1 MPLNSLVTST
11 SFNELPNS
19 RSTRSWLRGSPAWR
33 FRGLRRSTRIP
44 SLSRCSFSSSSITTL
59 RSSTSHSLRYGSTLD
74 RGRLSSSSKALLLS
88 YFIDCIVLNW
98 PLELG
103 NNIKRETIIAIS
115 GPMSRLQRPNL
126 PILGE
131 TVKIYS
137 WKRQYISSNS
147 H

>member
-1 MPLNSLVTST
+1 MPLNSPLTST
-11 SFNELPNS
+11 SSNDLNS

-33 FRGLRRSTRIP
+33 FRGLRRSTRTP

-115 GPMSRLQRPNL
+115 GPIPRLQRPNL